1 MSAHSLTSAV
11 GIGSR
16 SDDLVL
22 DDLRILRMSSSDTG
36 SKEVYVL
43 DHSTCMCM
51 YWASQSVCVCTG
63 PVSLYVYVLD
73 HSTCMCMY

>member
-22 DDLRILRMSSSDTG
+22 DDLRILRNFYWESIYRK
-36 SKEVYVL
+36 SK
-43 DHSTCMCM
+43 
-51 YWASQSVCVCTG
+51 
-63 PVSLYVYVLD
+63 
-73 HSTCMCMY
+73 